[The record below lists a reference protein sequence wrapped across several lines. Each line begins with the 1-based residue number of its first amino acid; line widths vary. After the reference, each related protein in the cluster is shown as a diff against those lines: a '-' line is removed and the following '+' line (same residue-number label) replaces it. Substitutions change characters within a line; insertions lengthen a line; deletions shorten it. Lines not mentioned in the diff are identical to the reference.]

1 MPATGI
7 NDLLGVGIALITALA
22 WATSTIIIKMIVAKI
37 DIFTLNTIRLWV
49 GSLLLLMIIG
59 ISGRAGALINTP
71 LVPFLLV
78 ASSGVIAM
86 AVGDTLYMKSLSL
99 IDASKAFTIAQCSF
113 PIMATIVAVV
123 VLGEAFTWLT
133 AAGAVLVVCGI
144 YLIAAKDKRTPD
156 LIPTQTGAPHGVAFA
171 LAAATAWTAATISIK
186 IGTVAMDAIVAA
198 GIRIPVAATVL
209 TLLMCSRRQGT
220 VIRPPKHEP
229 RTLAMVVVAGV
240 LTYGVAAVGYVTAI
254 QMIGA
259 AKTVLVTTTAPILV
273 LPFSIIFL
281 KERPGGT
288 TVAGVLSCIVGICC
302 VAL

>member
-156 LIPTQTGAPHGVAFA
+156 PIPTQTGGPHGVAFA
-171 LAAATAWTAATISIK
+171 LAAATAASPIFMRVSGVKPGAGASSNTFWWRRWTRPQR
-186 IGTVAMDAIVAA
+186 G
-198 GIRIPVAATVL
+198 P
-209 TLLMCSRRQGT
+209 CSSRLWTR
-220 VIRPPKHEP
+220 
-229 RTLAMVVVAGV
+229 
-240 LTYGVAAVGYVTAI
+240 
-254 QMIGA
+254 
-259 AKTVLVTTTAPILV
+259 
-273 LPFSIIFL
+273 S
-281 KERPGGT
+281 
-288 TVAGVLSCIVGICC
+288 
-302 VAL
+302 

>member
-1 MPATGI
+1 M
-7 NDLLGVGIALITALA
+7 NDLWGVGIALITALA
-22 WATSTIIIKMIVAKI
+22 WAFSTIMIKMIVAKI

-49 GSLLLLMIIG
+49 GSVLLLMIIG
-59 ISGRAGALINTP
+59 FSGRTGSLIDTP

-144 YLIAAKDKRTPD
+144 YLIAARNKSALDPSLLQK
-156 LIPTQTGAPHGVAFA
+156 GASHGVAFA
-171 LAAATAWTAATISIK
+171 LAAATAWTAATLSIK
-186 IGTVAMDAIVAA
+186 IGTVSMDAIVAA

-209 TLLMCSRRQGT
+209 TLLMCGRRRGALSMSS
-220 VIRPPKHEP
+220 KYGYK
-229 RTLAMVVVAGV
+229 TLAMVVAAGV